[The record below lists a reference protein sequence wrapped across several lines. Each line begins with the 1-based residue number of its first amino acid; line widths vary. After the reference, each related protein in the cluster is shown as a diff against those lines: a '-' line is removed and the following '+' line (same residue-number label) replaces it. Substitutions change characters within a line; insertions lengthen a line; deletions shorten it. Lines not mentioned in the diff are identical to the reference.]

1 MTSKERAALRARAN
15 TLEAILQ
22 VGKGGINDNLI
33 SQIDDALNV
42 RDLIKIRVLL
52 ETAPEQPKELAGRLA
67 EATHSDV
74 VQVIGGVIVLY
85 RELKEAPKPKAKAKK
100 AAKPV
105 KKGKVVRGLRQR
117 TADKEASR
125 QQGPSRRGA
134 AGRNRSEVKITQKRK
149 KLR

>member
-22 VGKGGINDNLI
+22 AGKGGISDNLI
-33 SQIDDALNV
+33 KQIDDALNV

-52 ETAPEQPKELAGRLA
+52 ETTPESPKSLAGRLA
-67 EATHSDV
+67 QATGSEV

-85 RELKEAPKPKAKAKK
+85 RELKEQKPKAKVKK

-117 TADKEASR
+117 NDDREAFYAKKAA
-125 QQGPSRRGA
+125 RRGA
-134 AGRNRSEVKITQKRK
+134 GRNK
-149 KLR
+149 

>member
-22 VGKGGINDNLI
+22 AGKGGISDNLI
-33 SQIDDALNV
+33 KQIDDALNV

-52 ETAPEQPKELAGRLA
+52 ETTPESPKSLAGRLA
-67 EATHSDV
+67 QATGSEV

-85 RELKEAPKPKAKAKK
+85 RELKEQKPKAKVKK
-100 AAKPV
+100 AAKPAKPV

-117 TADKEASR
+117 NDDREAFYAKKAA
-125 QQGPSRRGA
+125 RRGA
-134 AGRNRSEVKITQKRK
+134 GRNK
-149 KLR
+149 

>member
-22 VGKGGINDNLI
+22 AGKGGISENLI
-33 SQIDDALNV
+33 QQVDGALKV

-52 ETAPEQPKELAGRLA
+52 ETTPEAPKVLAGQLA
-67 EATHSDV
+67 QATGSDV

-85 RELKEAPKPKAKAKK
+85 RKLPDAPKKKIVKKAKTT
-100 AAKPV
+100 KPL

-117 TADKEASR
+117 SADKEAFYEKKAA
-125 QQGPSRRGA
+125 RRG
-134 AGRNRSEVKITQKRK
+134 NSRSK
-149 KLR
+149 